1 MKKQIAII
9 LCLITCFCVFI
20 VPTFA
25 TDATMRDVS
34 AEEVM
39 ASSLKEL
46 GLFKGVSDTNF
57 DLKRAPTRLEALVM
71 LIRVLGKEQEAV
83 TGTWRHPFTDVPAWA
98 NAYVGYAYVN
108 SLTNGVSSTKFGSG
122 DAAASTYLTFMLR
135 ALGYSDANNADFAW
149 NNPYDLAKQI
159 GILTDYVDL
168 ETFWRADTVTIS
180 YAALSVKLK
189 GSEQTL
195 AEKLISAGAF
205 TTEDYIVHY
214 DVLALEKG
222 STTSN
227 LPVASGNKL
236 SAQQISEKC
245 SPAVFYIDI
254 YSYNG
259 ELAGSGSGFFISA
272 DGLAITNFHVASNSS
287 YFVITTADG
296 KKYDDVTVIDA
307 YKEQDLALLRVVND
321 ESFPYL
327 EIGDSSQLAQGQTVY
342 AIGSPRGLDNTMS
355 QGIISN
361 INRVL
366 DGTEYVQISVP
377 IAPGSSGGALI
388 NEQGQVVGVTSAG
401 YANST
406 GDLNLAVPIKFI
418 NELDM
423 TATNRVDIW
432 SDDFYPGFSQVYD
445 FGSFTGIQ
453 LLSAEQSPL
462 GYTCRYDAKDVYD
475 IVPLDPTTNHRDKSS
490 CYAFSIFYYT
500 TALEEKGFVKKEVSD
515 VIEVFETEKEKVT
528 VNTDLTKGM
537 VVTIIA
543 ELKPHYYA
551 EASGVPDI
559 GWYMGFVDNDMEPTE
574 EGGVDYLYK
583 WNDYYSGEDFV
594 SSFDDYLVWMS
605 DEGFSCATKGE
616 DEYEDGQWYY
626 YYLYEG
632 NGYSVYYNIDEK
644 YLYVNVLPVGN
655 TVTKPANISYTLSSQ
670 SVSVNVGETA
680 YVTLNVSTSGI
691 PDSADYGFYVD
702 TGTENIAIADWADYD
717 DNTLPWDIKITGVAP
732 GTTYLKVYNDYNDQY
747 VSIPITVLPRVSK
760 PVQYLKNYLVENG
773 IYELR
778 GIEDSRFS
786 IYYIE
791 KKASTGEKYTIEYCP
806 DSGVLYIKQ
815 EYNNGYAEV
824 SVILYF
830 DGNGTNEDAAK
841 AFFTYQTTTG
851 EYKHIMGAAFVFRDT
866 ILKSNE
872 NFEFYLYTGDDEDM
886 KSLQELLFCSLVV
899 DNIRVADSM
908 FQELGLPISMAD
920 FGYSY

>member
-1 MKKQIAII
+1 MKKHIAII
-9 LCLITCFCVFI
+9 ICLVTCFCMML
-20 VPTFA
+20 VPIFA
-25 TDATMRDVS
+25 TDVSNRDVS

-39 ASSLKEL
+39 ASNLKEL

-214 DVLALEKG
+214 DVLALENG

-236 SAQQISEKC
+236 SAQQISKKC

-287 YFVITTADG
+287 YFIITTADG
-296 KKYDDVTVIDA
+296 KKHDDVTVIDA

-361 INRVL
+361 VNRVL

-388 NEQGQVVGVTSAG
+388 NEYGQVVGVTSAG

-406 GDLNLAVPIKFI
+406 GDLNLAVPIKFAKQ
-418 NELDM
+418 LDLS
-423 TATNRVDIW
+423 ATERLDIW

-445 FGSFTGIQ
+445 FGSFTGVQ
-453 LLSAEQSPL
+453 LLSAESTPL
-462 GYTCRYDAKDVYD
+462 GYVCRYDARDFHDMLDV
-475 IVPLDPTTNHRDKSS
+475 IDPGAPWRDAGS
-490 CYAFSIFYYT
+490 CYAFSLVYYYMAFDQLGFTKEEINDDCIIFSSNT
-500 TALEEKGFVKKEVSD
+500 EN
-515 VIEVFETEKEKVT
+515 VIIV
-528 VNTDLTKGM
+528 TDLDKM
-537 VVTIIA
+537 VITVVA
-543 ELKPHYYA
+543 ELVPQYYA
-551 EASGVPDI
+551 EASAVPDV
-559 GWYMGFVDNDMEPTE
+559 GWYMGFADNDMEPTE
-574 EGGVDYLYK
+574 EGGVDYFYK
-583 WNDYYSGEDFV
+583 WNDYYSANDFV
-594 SSFDDYLVWMS
+594 TLIEDYFAWLD
-605 DEGFSCATKGE
+605 DEGFVCVHE
-616 DEYEDGQWYY
+616 DEGTYDDGTGYY
-626 YYLYEG
+626 SYLYEG
-632 NGYSVYYNIDEK
+632 KGFSVYYSITEK
-644 YLYVNVLPVGN
+644 YLYVNALPIGN
-655 TVTKPANISYTLSSQ
+655 ITTEPANISYTLSNQ
-670 SVSVNVGETA
+670 SISVNVGETV
-680 YVTLNVSTSGI
+680 YVALNVSTSGI

-717 DNTLPWDIKITGVAP
+717 DNSFPWDIKIIGVAP
-732 GTTYLKVYNDYNDQY
+732 GTTYLKVYNDYNNQY
-747 VSIPITVLPRVSK
+747 ISIPITVLPRVSN

-773 IYELR
+773 IYERMVLDDIR
-778 GIEDSRFS
+778 LNN
-786 IYYIE
+786 YYIE
-791 KKASTGEKYTIEYCP
+791 RKASTGEKYTILYCS
-806 DSGVLYIKQ
+806 DTGVLYIKQ
-815 EYNNGYAEV
+815 EYNNGYADV
-824 SVILYF
+824 SAILYF

-866 ILKSNE
+866 ILKSNK
-872 NFEFYLYTGDDEDM
+872 NFEFYSYTGDDEDM

-908 FQELGLPISMAD
+908 FQELGLPISMVD